1 MESFENEIN
10 IFSDEYLLDK
20 EGSNNILFRSYL
32 VSYLKAAGLTV
43 SVEGT
48 DSRVGFSEQSISA
61 QNYLDKVH
69 ASMFGSRKRIFLN
82 SYCLWEIEKD
92 IFSKQEDDDKIF
104 YQKLTKQEQLFCGLM
119 ETLRLYYIGE
129 DEEGILFDESFY
141 GIENS
146 PMVQPIDFKFFKKY
160 ICSVKIGEV
169 LPVYKNLDL
178 KNYVYSIHKK
188 ITEPLSDEKFRGYVD
203 DLKHGEFYKTA
214 KEKGLEKYL
223 SPASIFY
230 SEADISC
237 VSRSDYKATMRA
249 QNSVIENII
258 KEKVKRDDKML
269 ISAGY
274 PYQSTYKE
282 YLRFLE
288 NNPLEMN
295 LGINFLE
302 ITWENLKN
310 TFVPFFG
317 SSFPKRYQLE
327 DLQRKHTY
335 IVGRGGSGK
344 TVLLRGIFQSLKKGI
359 PRIVIDPHGD
369 LADDLSCFS
378 ETTYRIAPHERPF
391 VINPFEIRDKS
402 LENRELV
409 GQLITEMIG
418 ELVADVELSRL
429 METVIFP
436 VVVTLLKLDYA
447 DFRML
452 ADCINP
458 NTGKDR
464 LKSLRGYVDSHLL
477 GVWGELEGKT
487 YDTSKQS
494 IFNRLQSLLNYRT
507 VIQTLC
513 GKDDFGEVEKVLH
526 SGGEIVFSVP
536 VPALGEAVAVTLGR
550 FFVTRMQIWA
560 KQRQKIPER
569 ERFPVYLM
577 IDEFHNFISPVF
589 ASTLDQYGRKFG
601 LFLMLAHQHIKQLGD
616 SEIKGS
622 ILTNTQNKIV
632 GMSNHETRQALQ
644 REMSADAEQFE
655 GLRVGHFL
663 AKFGEEEAIQIY
675 CRNQRPFKNLS
686 APQYLPTRNT
696 GELFNGWR
704 EENGNGDQNYEAT
717 EKPVTARAGGYTP
730 KFDI

>member
-1 MESFENEIN
+1 MSQNDPRQLAWFEYPFDRSRREKWEVKDRILYAVYLRAFQCLAKLDVAGVEKTPKDADIVYFADAENCDFDMLEASQFNIAPVRHLFHLAEIRDN
-10 IFSDEYLLDK
+10 DFFSDSVAHPFLEYLTAQ
-20 EGSNNILFRSYL
+20 EGLFCEFMRVL
-32 VSYLKAAGLTV
+32 MVA
-43 SVEGT
+43 
-48 DSRVGFSEQSISA
+48 RVGILAKETNTHPENIGLGYCF
-61 QNYLDKVH
+61 DK
-69 ASMFGSRKRIFLN
+69 
-82 SYCLWEIEKD
+82 
-92 IFSKQEDDDKIF
+92 Q
-104 YQKLTKQEQLFCGLM
+104 T
-119 ETLRLYYIGE
+119 
-129 DEEGILFDESFY
+129 
-141 GIENS
+141 
-146 PMVQPIDFKFFKKY
+146 PIDFSYFKRI
-160 ICSVKIGEV
+160 ICNARIGEL
-169 LPVYKNLDL
+169 LPTTNNLIKFDRKN
-178 KNYVYSIHKK
+178 HAP
-188 ITEPLSDEKFRGYVD
+188 TELAKMESWQRARARAEDTEHETEKQAQIAID
-203 DLKHGEFYKTA
+203 DNKLRR
-214 KEKGLEKYL
+214 L
-223 SPASIFY
+223 
-230 SEADISC
+230 
-237 VSRSDYKATMRA
+237 
-249 QNSVIENII
+249 
-258 KEKVKRDDKML
+258 
-269 ISAGY
+269 GY
-274 PYQSTYKE
+274 PYEPTYTD

-288 NNPLEMN
+288 T
-295 LGINFLE
+295 NFSGMMIGGVTL
-302 ITWENLKN
+302 TWADIAG
-310 TFVPFFG
+310 FVVPFFAK
-317 SSFPKRYQLE
+317 SFPNRYELAHLHKR
-327 DLQRKHTY
+327 HTY

-369 LADDLSCFS
+369 LADDLSCFHK
-378 ETTYRIAPHERPF
+378 TTYRIAPHERPF

-402 LENRELV
+402 LGNRELV
-409 GQLITEMIG
+409 GQLITDMIG

-526 SGGEIVFSVP
+526 SGGEIVFSIP
-536 VPALGEAVAVTLGR
+536 VPAVGEAVAVTLGR

-560 KQRQKIPER
+560 KQRQAIPER

-675 CRNQRPFKNLS
+675 CRNQRPLQYLS

-696 GELFNGWR
+696 GELFNGWTQTDK
-704 EENGNGDQNYEAT
+704 GDQNFEAS